1 MYVCVCMAVT
11 EQQIH
16 EAARRGARTLQDLQ
30 RDLGVASEC
39 GTCAAFA
46 RECLKNARETRPSP
60 NPATRPAS

>member
-1 MYVCVCMAVT
+1 MAVT

-16 EAARRGARTLQDLQ
+16 QAARRGARTLHDLR

-46 RECLKNARETRPSP
+46 RQCLKDAPEARQKV
-60 NPATRPAS
+60 AKAKRPAA